1 MEKPNKMQSLN
12 CPNCS
17 ALLEIPEGP
26 GSVINCP
33 NCHTLLVHT
42 EGSLVKHSD
51 IAGVAGSLR
60 DNLQRTQDEID
71 RKVEFIREMAL
82 AGNKI
87 VAVNALREV
96 FKINNSYAQEIVDA
110 MARGELVD
118 TSLLPHVSQ
127 AIKTSPALNPILVQK
142 LLELIRKGE
151 KIEAIKL
158 FRRETGAGLKEARDV
173 IDLLHAN
180 LSASPGGNL
189 AQNGPDLL

>member
-1 MEKPNKMQSLN
+1 
-12 CPNCS
+12 
-17 ALLEIPEGP
+17 
-26 GSVINCP
+26 
-33 NCHTLLVHT
+33 
-42 EGSLVKHSD
+42 
-51 IAGVAGSLR
+51 
-60 DNLQRTQDEID
+60 
-71 RKVEFIREMAL
+71 
-82 AGNKI
+82 
-87 VAVNALREV
+87 V
-96 FKINNSYAQEIVDA
+96 FKIDKSNAREIVDA

-127 AIKTSPALNPILVQK
+127 PIKTSPALDPILVQK

>member
-1 MEKPNKMQSLN
+1 MEKPNMMQSLN
-12 CPNCS
+12 CPICS
-17 ALLEIPEGP
+17 APLDIPEGP
-26 GSVINCP
+26 GRIINCP
-33 NCHTLLVHT
+33 TCHTLLVHT

-87 VAVNALREV
+87 VAVNALRNV
-96 FKINNSYAQEIVDA
+96 FKIDKSNAQEIVDA
-110 MARGELVD
+110 LARGELVD

-127 AIKTSPALNPILVQK
+127 AIKTSPALDPILVQK

-158 FRRETGAGLKEARDV
+158 FRRETGARLQEARDV
-173 IDLLHAN
+173 IDLLYAN

>member
-1 MEKPNKMQSLN
+1 
-12 CPNCS
+12 
-17 ALLEIPEGP
+17 
-26 GSVINCP
+26 
-33 NCHTLLVHT
+33 
-42 EGSLVKHSD
+42 
-51 IAGVAGSLR
+51 
-60 DNLQRTQDEID
+60 LQRTQDEID